1 MNKPASLGDQELSL
15 LRYVTDHAPITVR
28 EVADRFGEEQGLART
43 TILTM
48 MERLRKKNYLVRLKD
63 QGSFQYRPVVA
74 KTELMQTLVQDFV
87 EKTLGGSLSPF
98 VAYLTEAKGLT
109 EREMADLRKL
119 IEVKDAG
126 GS

>member
-15 LRYVTDHAPITVR
+15 LRYVTDHAPMTVR

-63 QGSFQYRPVVA
+63 SGAFQYRPVVA
-74 KTELMQTLVQDFV
+74 KTELMQTSGAGFCRENSGRFAFALCRLFDR
-87 EKTLGGSLSPF
+87 G
-98 VAYLTEAKGLT
+98 
-109 EREMADLRKL
+109 ERADR
-119 IEVKDAG
+119 A
-126 GS
+126 